1 MKSKRETAAPPH
13 PRPSTP
19 PPSSHR
25 WPPPHLTPP
34 GRPPRRR
41 APRSG
46 KAVGGQRRRRTR
58 SRTHRRRRRITGRG
72 RIVPTRPTA
81 VTAPPAWRKTGGWTA
96 PPPHPRSSSPPTS
109 PHRWPPLHPA
119 PRHQRPWW
127 HAPRRCKAG
136 GGTAPPPR
144 PPPSSPSTSPHR
156 WPPPRRTAG
165 RRRTLLPATDHRD
178 GAAPVVTKGVG
189 DCAAASPAAVYTAAV
204 AAPLAAA
211 ASFPTRPTAVAAP
224 PPWWQC
230 GGVTAPPPHP
240 RPCTRPPRLFPGR
253 RSILPCV
260 ANCIDGE
267 LCQRMGGQAMRN
279 LESGRGCT
287 ATGCL
292 VET

>member
-1 MKSKRETAAPPH
+1 MEANRGGDSSAASPARRDGAPRMEANRGGDSSAASPAAVHTSTVAAPLAAAAPC
-13 PRPSTP
+13 SP
-19 PPSSHR
+19 P
-25 WPPPHLTPP
+25 
-34 GRPPRRR
+34 
-41 APRSG
+41 
-46 KAVGGQRRRRTR
+46 
-58 SRTHRRRRRITGRG
+58 
-72 RIVPTRPTA
+72 PTA